1 MPDSKKRNRWIFI
14 LVIFFFLFFHQFD
27 VVILGPLT
35 AQIMATYNI
44 GDVLVNPV
52 ITVGLISGIV
62 FYLVWG
68 YFYDRHSRKKLLSIA
83 GFLWGVTSWLMG
95 IAPTYATYVIS
106 NAAGGI
112 DNASYSGIYALVGDY
127 FRTKNRGKILGL
139 FQLTQP
145 LAYFFGT
152 ILVLTAGEIINWRL
166 MLLVTGSFGFM
177 MALIIF
183 IFIQEPKRGA
193 SEPALADIEMTGI
206 YLFDWEI
213 ARDVLKRPSML
224 LIYAS
229 GFFSVMPWFI
239 FVDWMPTYLAEVN
252 AVSVSMVNIN
262 LLTPL
267 IALTLG
273 YPIGGFFGDIIFRL
287 RKNGRIFISLLGAF
301 FPALFLFFALQT
313 PDFRDQGFSIF
324 IVAMAFFM
332 AFTWPNIIASILDIT
347 LPEFRSTA
355 IAIVLLLRAIGSLVG
370 PWFVSIFQQQIG
382 LGDAILFVCVGAWG
396 ISLLLQI
403 GLLVYIPKELEL
415 LRRHMAYRSH
425 LEARLEK

>member
-1 MPDSKKRNRWIFI
+1 MLESKKRNRWVFI

-35 AQIMATYNI
+35 TEIMATYNM
-44 GDVLVNPV
+44 GDASVNPIV
-52 ITVGLISGIV
+52 TVGLIFGIV

-68 YFYDRHSRKKLLSIA
+68 YFFDRHSRKKLLSIA

-95 IAPTYATYVIS
+95 IAPTYATYLIS
-106 NAAGGI
+106 NAAGGV

-139 FQLTQP
+139 LHLTQP

-152 ILVLTAGEIINWRL
+152 ILVLLVGEFVNWRL
-166 MLLVTGSFGFM
+166 VLLVTGSFGFI

-183 IFIQEPKRGA
+183 IFIREPKRGA

-213 ARDVLKRPSML
+213 ARDVLKKPSML
-224 LIYAS
+224 LIYAF
-229 GFFSVMPWFI
+229 GFFGVMPWFV

-252 AVSVSMVNIN
+252 AVSITWVNVN
-262 LLTPL
+262 LLPPL

-273 YPIGGFFGDIIFRL
+273 YPIGGFFGDIFFRL
-287 RKNGRIFISLLGAF
+287 RKNGRIFIGLLGAF
-301 FPALFLFFALQT
+301 FPAAFLYFAVQA
-313 PDFRDQGFSIF
+313 PNIQDQRFSML
-324 IVAMAFFM
+324 IVGMAFFM

-355 IAIVLLLRAIGSLVG
+355 IAIVLLTQAIGALVG
-370 PWFVSIFQQQIG
+370 PWIVALYQDQLG
-382 LGDAILFVCVGAWG
+382 LGNAILFVCLGAWG
-396 ISLLLQI
+396 ISLILQI
-403 GLLVYIPKELEL
+403 GLLVFVPKELEL

>member
-1 MPDSKKRNRWIFI
+1 MLGSKKRNRWVFI

-35 AQIMATYNI
+35 AKIMATYNMAHV
-44 GDVLVNPV
+44 GVNPV
-52 ITVGLISGIV
+52 VTVGLIFGII
-62 FYLVWG
+62 FYLIWG
-68 YFYDRHSRKKLLSIA
+68 YFFDRHSRKKLLAIS
-83 GFLWGVTSWLMG
+83 GFIWGVTSWLMG

-139 FQLTQP
+139 LHLTQP
-145 LAYFFGT
+145 LAYIFGT
-152 ILVLTAGEIINWRL
+152 ILVLLVGDIVNWRL
-166 MLLVTGSFGFM
+166 VLLVTGSFGFM
-177 MALIIF
+177 MALFIF
-183 IFIQEPKRGA
+183 IFIREPKRGA

-206 YLFDWEI
+206 YLFDWEV

-224 LIYAS
+224 LIYAF
-229 GFFSVMPWFI
+229 GFFGVMPWFV
-239 FVDWMPTYLAEVN
+239 FVDWMPTFLAEAN
-252 AVSVSMVNIN
+252 AVSITWVNIS

-273 YPIGGFFGDIIFRL
+273 YPIGGFFGDMFFRL
-287 RKNGRIFISLLGAF
+287 RKNGRIFIGMAGAF
-301 FPALFLFFALQT
+301 FPALFLFFALEN
-313 PDFRDQGFSIF
+313 PVIQGQRFSML

-355 IAIVLLLRAIGSLVG
+355 IAIVLLFQALGALVG
-370 PWFVSIFQQQIG
+370 PWIVAIYQNQLG
-382 LGDAILFVCVGAWG
+382 LGDAILFVSVGAWG
-396 ISLLLQI
+396 VSLILQT
-403 GLLVYIPKELEL
+403 GLLVFVPRELEL